1 MPYIENR
8 AADMW
13 MNPYLSLGMSTAAI
27 VEGIVNSYDAGEP
40 LNQDLY
46 SMSDADIERSGAQRL
61 PRNLLEAIEILRTD
75 ELARKVLGD
84 DMINAYLAYKTDEWE
99 RYHQAI
105 TDWEVN
111 EYLRLY

>member
-1 MPYIENR
+1 
-8 AADMW
+8 
-13 MNPYLSLGMSTAAI
+13 MNPYLSLGMSAAAMT
-27 VEGIVNSYDAGEP
+27 EGIVNNCDAGNP

-46 SMSDADIERSGAQRL
+46 SMSEDEIERSGAQRL
-61 PRNLLEAIEILRTD
+61 PRNLLEALEILRTD
-75 ELARKVLGD
+75 DLARSVLGD
-84 DMINAYLAYKTDEWE
+84 DIMKSYLTYKSDEWE

>member
-1 MPYIENR
+1 M
-8 AADMW
+8 
-13 MNPYLSLGMSTAAI
+13 TAAAMT
-27 VEGIVNSYDAGEP
+27 EGIVKEYSPGEP

-46 SMSDADIERSGAQRL
+46 EMTEEDIINSGAQRL

-75 ELARKVLGD
+75 KLAQKVLGEP
-84 DMINAYLAYKTDEWE
+84 MMKSYLRYKTDEWE

-105 TDWEVN
+105 TDWELK

>member
-1 MPYIENR
+1 MC
-8 AADMW
+8 
-13 MNPYLSLGMSTAAI
+13 MNPYLSLGKTAAAMT
-27 VEGIVNSYDAGEP
+27 EGVVNGYPPGEP

-46 SMSDADIERSGAQRL
+46 EMSEEALVNSGAQRL

-75 ELARKVLGD
+75 KLVRKVLGETMMD
-84 DMINAYLAYKTDEWE
+84 SYLRYKTDEWE

-105 TDWEVN
+105 TDWEVS

>member
-1 MPYIENR
+1 MNSYLALGLS
-8 AADMW
+8 AAAM
-13 MNPYLSLGMSTAAI
+13 T
-27 VEGIVNSYDAGEP
+27 EGIVKKYDAGSP

-46 SMSDADIERSGAQRL
+46 SMSTDEIERSGAQRL
-61 PRNLLEAIEILRTD
+61 PRNLLEALEILRTD
-75 ELARKVLGD
+75 DLARTVLGD
-84 DMINAYLAYKTDEWE
+84 DIMKSYLTYKSDEWE